1 VLIRF
6 AGVIIIDG
14 SVIGLPADLTVQFPG
29 GANQTG
35 HQAAPKI
42 GVGLDLLSGR
52 LDGPYPIAARPHDRL
67 LPIQDA
73 PVAPGV
79 LRLAGRPPGSIG
91 FFDLTVLAALSAQR
105 AYWLTRV
112 QHGTVILDG
121 TGRRRDLVALL
132 RRNCIARASH
142 ARSTDAARPASAPPL
157 PPDRRAG
164 AQGGGGRAAARPGR
178 QCAR

>member
-14 SVIGLPADLTVQFPG
+14 SVIGLPADRAVQFPG

-42 GVGLDLLSGR
+42 GVELDLLSGR

-132 RRNCIARASH
+132 RRNCKRTRDRPMLLGLRARLPCRLIAERVPRAV
-142 ARSTDAARPASAPPL
+142 ADERRRGQVASA
-157 PPDRRAG
+157 R
-164 AQGGGGRAAARPGR
+164 
-178 QCAR
+178 